1 MMLVVVCNQ
10 APQETETMRGRGRR
24 GVVGLSEAVSASS

>member
-1 MMLVVVCNQ
+1 VVVMLVVCNQ
-10 APQETETMRGRGRR
+10 APQETMRGRGRR